1 MPKSVKK
8 PMGIA
13 VAGLGHRGIGL
24 MNLMLDT
31 MPDIDIVALS
41 DQYADRVELAQNDV
55 MTKRKKKAKGFMDY
69 RDLLKLPEVDALI
82 TPSNWE
88 SHLPICLDAMRAGKP
103 VATEVGGA
111 NSIEQCWDLV
121 KTYEQT
127 RVPVMLLE
135 NCCYGETELT
145 ILNMVKK
152 GLFGELIHAEGGYRH
167 DLREQ
172 VALGNELR
180 HYRLNNYKHRNG
192 EVYPTHELGPI
203 AKWLSI
209 NRGNRMLSLASFSSK
224 SRGINEWI
232 RKNRGND
239 FENAEYTFALGDV
252 ITTVIKCAHGET
264 IVLTHDTSL
273 PRPYSRA
280 NLLQGTKGIW
290 MEDKNSVFF
299 DGISPKEGW
308 DHKWE
313 CLEDYYDR
321 YRHPLW
327 NWFYKHG
334 VEGGHGG
341 MDYLV
346 LRAFIESIQNGVN
359 TPIDVYDTAAWMAI
373 TCLSED
379 SIAMGGQ
386 QVPIPDFTNGKWID
400 REPPVLGKYCLDEI
414 CEIHTD

>member
-1 MPKSVKK
+1 MSQTVKK
-8 PMGIA
+8 NIN
-13 VAGLGHRGIGL
+13 VAFSGLGQRGIGL
-24 MNLMLDT
+24 MNLMLET
-31 MPDIDIVALS
+31 MPDVNIVALS
-41 DQYADRVELAQNDV
+41 DNYADRVELAKNDV
-55 MTKRKKKAKGFMDY
+55 VTKRGNTPKGFLDY
-69 RDLLKLPEVDALI
+69 HEVLALPEVDAII

-88 SHLPICLDAMRAGKP
+88 AHFPVCLDAMKAGKA

-111 NSIEQCWDLV
+111 YSLQQCWDLV
-121 KTYEQT
+121 KTHEET
-127 RVPVMLLE
+127 GVPVMLLE
-135 NCCYGETELT
+135 NCCYGETEMT
-145 ILNMVKK
+145 VLNMIKK

-172 VALGNELR
+172 VALGSELR

-209 NRGNRMLSLASFSSK
+209 NRGNRMLSLAAFASK

-232 RKNRGND
+232 KKNRGND
-239 FENAEYTFALGDV
+239 FENAEYNFALGDV

-273 PRPYSRA
+273 PRPYSRG

-290 MEDKNSVFF
+290 MEDKNGIFI
-299 DGISPKEGW
+299 DGISPRDGW

-313 CLEDYYDR
+313 SIEDYYDR

-327 NWFYKHG
+327 KWFREHG

-346 LRAFIESIQNGVN
+346 LRAFIESLQNGTK
-359 TPIDVYDTAAWMAI
+359 TPIDVYDAAAWMAI

-386 QVPIPDFTNGKWID
+386 QVAIPDFTNGKWID

-414 CEIHTD
+414 CEI